1 MPNLTPESTV
11 FIVDD
16 DQAVRES
23 IALLLEAENL
33 KVATYDSAEAFL
45 TAYRTEWP
53 GCLVLDISMPGMTGL
68 DLQDAL
74 RANQID
80 IPIIFVT
87 GHGDVPM
94 SVKALKAGAF
104 DFMEKPFNDEL
115 LISRVND
122 AIAWDR
128 AHRER
133 QARTVAAAV
142 NAYAESIVQ
151 TVRMPLLV
159 LDEQLHILSANRS
172 FYENFKIPAP
182 KKELPVLAEFASHLW
197 SIPELKRRM
206 DTLIHRGTE
215 LNDFEISHD
224 FPQAGHKYLKVNAR
238 DLTQPVGQPR
248 RIFLVLE
255 DITQQKLAE
264 EELRQHRN
272 HLEDLV
278 SKRTADLEA
287 SNRELESYSYSIAHD
302 LRSPLR
308 SIISFSQIVQ
318 ENTKNLITE
327 EDQDNLQRVVA
338 AGKRMAKLI
347 DDILELSRITRTE
360 LRYGSVNLSNLA
372 EKSLIQL
379 RIAQPEKSVNWTVQG
394 DLIVHGDARLLEV
407 LLQNLIENAWK
418 YTRGRTPAQ
427 LEIGRTMID
436 GSTVYFVK
444 DNGIGFNMEYLDKLF
459 RPFHRLHSPQD
470 FEGTGVGL
478 ATVQRVIQRHGGRVW
493 AESVI
498 NQGTIFYFSLQ
509 ANYSEQ

>member
-1 MPNLTPESTV
+1 MSNLTLESTV

-16 DQAVRES
+16 DEAVRES
-23 IALLLEAENL
+23 IALLLEAEYL
-33 KVATYDSAEAFL
+33 KVSTYDSAEAFL
-45 TAYRTEWP
+45 TAYHIEWP

-68 DLQDAL
+68 DLQEAL
-74 RANQID
+74 QANQID

-133 QARTVAAAV
+133 QARQVAEAV

-151 TVRMPLLV
+151 TVGMPLLV
-159 LDEQLHILSANRS
+159 LDAQLHILSANRS
-172 FYENFKIPAP
+172 FYEGFKIPVP
-182 KKELPVLAEFASHLW
+182 QKELPVLAEFASQLW
-197 SIPELKRRM
+197 SIPQLKRQM

-215 LNDFEISHD
+215 LSDFEISHE
-224 FPQAGHKYLKVNAR
+224 FSQGGHKFLKISAR
-238 DLTQPVGQPR
+238 DLTQPIGQPR
-248 RIFLVLE
+248 RILLALE
-255 DITQQKLAE
+255 DITPQKSAE
-264 EELRQHRN
+264 EELRQHRD
-272 HLEDLV
+272 HLEELV
-278 SKRTADLEA
+278 SKRTADLKA

-308 SIISFSQIVQ
+308 SIISFSQIVM
-318 ENTKNLITE
+318 ETTKDLITK
-327 EDQDNLQRVVA
+327 EDRDNLQRVVA

-360 LRYGSVNLSNLA
+360 LRFESVDLSNLA
-372 EKSLIQL
+372 EKILNQL
-379 RIAQPEKSVNWTVQG
+379 RISQPEKPVNWMVQD
-394 DLIVHGDARLLEV
+394 DLIVRGDARLLEV
-407 LLQNLIENAWK
+407 MLQNLIENAWK
-418 YTRGRTPAQ
+418 YTQGKTLAQ
-427 LEIGRTMID
+427 LEIGRTIID

-459 RPFHRLHSPQD
+459 RPFHRLHTPED

-478 ATVQRVIQRHGGRVW
+478 ATVQRVVQRHGGRVW
-493 AESVI
+493 AESVA
-498 NQGTIFYFSLQ
+498 NQGAIFYFSL
-509 ANYSEQ
+509 AEIHPGE